1 MFMGNSQIKKANT
14 LHLGEPDVLDN
25 KEVVSEEVENDEQEE
40 DENDEQEEDENDEQ
54 EEDENAEQEED
65 ENDEQEEDENAEQ
78 YDQVETAEQEEVIE
92 NEEQDDQVE
101 NNEQEQIEI
110 PLSSIP
116 VNDKN
121 GAFQL
126 LIAFI
131 NLAYARGA
139 FKQDEVEKIIECINK
154 FLV

>member
-40 DENDEQEEDENDEQ
+40 DEND
-54 EEDENAEQEED
+54 EQEED